1 MDLTRAPRTSA
12 EPPRTVAILGLG
24 LIGGSLARLLARR
37 GVAVTGY
44 DTSPESRAQ
53 AAGAGL
59 HVVADVESLC
69 ASAPDV
75 LVLAVPLRAVR
86 AVATEVAR
94 HLVGSTLVTDVGSVK
109 GPVRDVLEGCGL
121 GDRYVGAHP
130 MAGTEESG
138 FAASAAELLDGAR
151 WAVTVTDRTRPEQ
164 LASVLA
170 LVTGAAGGRAYV
182 LTDEVHDEAAALISH
197 VPHAFAIELL
207 NLVSAAPV
215 RGVALA
221 LAAGSF
227 RDGTRVGR
235 TDPRRTEAMLTENAG
250 WVAPAL
256 RLAARDLEALAT
268 ALEANASTTEFF
280 DRADDVRA
288 TWQPRGAAVV
298 GPGTASVLPGPPVPA
313 VPTVPE
319 VAPTT
324 LREGQAASRGEV
336 SGDPERLSVDLG
348 ETGWCPELLEL
359 CLAGWVVVA
368 VHGTLVELD
377 R

>member
-1 MDLTRAPRTSA
+1 MGVRQDGGAHRVG
-12 EPPRTVAILGLG
+12 PRTVAVLGLG
-24 LIGGSLARLLARR
+24 LIGGSLARRLARE
-37 GVAVTGY
+37 GVTVTGY
-44 DTSPESRAQ
+44 DASPETRAQ
-53 AAGAGL
+53 AEEAGIA
-59 HVVADVESLC
+59 VVQDVESLC
-69 ASAPDV
+69 GSAPEV
-75 LVLAVPLRAVR
+75 LVLAVPLRAMR
-86 AVATEVAR
+86 PVATEVAR
-94 HLVGSTLVTDVGSVK
+94 HLAPTTVVTDVGSVK

-121 GDRYVGAHP
+121 GERYVGAHP

-138 FAASAAELLDGAR
+138 FAASSAELLDGAR
-151 WAVTVTDRTRPEQ
+151 WAVTVTGATRPDR

-170 LVTGAAGGRAYV
+170 LVTGDAGGCAFV
-182 LTDEVHDEAAALISH
+182 LTDDVHDEAAALVSH

-215 RGVALA
+215 REVALA

-268 ALEANASTTEFF
+268 ALEANAATAEFF

-288 TWQPRGAAVV
+288 TWRPQGAAAV
-298 GPGTASVLPGPPVPA
+298 GPAAVGPAAVGPAALPVVPA
-313 VPTVPE
+313 VE
-319 VAPTT
+319 K
-324 LREGQAASRGEV
+324 
-336 SGDPERLSVDLG
+336 LSVDLG
-348 ETGWCPELLEL
+348 DPDWFSELVEL

-368 VHGTLVELD
+368 VHGTLLELG

>member
-1 MDLTRAPRTSA
+1 MRRDDDARRGGPT
-12 EPPRTVAILGLG
+12 TVAVLGLG
-24 LIGGSLARLLARR
+24 LIGGSLARRLARQ
-37 GVAVTGY
+37 GVTVTGY
-44 DTSPESRAQ
+44 DSSVETRAL
-53 AAGAGL
+53 AADAGIW
-59 HVVADVESLC
+59 VVEDVESLC

-75 LVLAVPLRAVR
+75 LVLAVPLRAMR
-86 AVATEVAR
+86 PVAGEVAR
-94 HLVGSTLVTDVGSVK
+94 HLPATTVVTDVGSVK
-109 GPVRDVLEGCGL
+109 GPVREVLEGCGL

-138 FAASAAELLDGAR
+138 FAASSAGLLDAAR
-151 WAVTVTDRTRPEQ
+151 WAVTVTDRTRPER
-164 LASVLA
+164 LATVLA
-170 LVTGAAGGRAYV
+170 LVTGAAGGRAFV
-182 LTDEVHDEAAALISH
+182 LTDDVHDEAAALISH

-268 ALEANASTTEFF
+268 ALEENAATTGFF

-288 TWQPRGAAVV
+288 TWQPQGAAAV
-298 GPGTASVLPGPPVPA
+298 APVPD
-313 VPTVPE
+313 
-319 VAPTT
+319 
-324 LREGQAASRGEV
+324 GSRGGV
-336 SGDPERLSVDLG
+336 GAAGTERLSVDLG
-348 ETGWCPELLEL
+348 GPEWFTEL
-359 CLAGWVVVA
+359 VELSVAGWAVVA
-368 VHGTLVELD
+368 VHGDMVELAREGD
-377 R
+377 GGSGRPSR